1 MKTVL
6 FRILPL
12 LLFVACS
19 ADPPLRDSILPLPDG
34 SVVVLSGGSLFRIA
48 ADGQGVSR
56 LPGADIR
63 AAAVADGML
72 YRGGA
77 DGKVVRVA
85 LDRPA
90 DPDQL
95 LVEAGAP
102 LLFVRW
108 GSTGLAAGTAS
119 RLFRI
124 PAVSGGEGYPDLK
137 VKAVRYAA
145 SAQGR
150 IAWNGSRGLFLLTPG
165 REEGVHLAD
174 DALDFVFCGED
185 LYWSAP
191 DGRVHRR
198 TEHGD
203 TQMVKDFYPPDNSP
217 LTVLGATPDGRYLFG
232 VTEPGSGQPLF
243 LSLDRQDGRIFMA
256 PAPVGSAAL
265 AVSADYRMRYFLA
278 AGVLHVHGFQQDERG
293 PLRQINLPE

>member
-34 SVVVLSGGSLFRIA
+34 GVVVLSGGRLFRIA
-48 ADGQGVSR
+48 ADGQTVTR

-77 DGKVVRVA
+77 DGRVLRSAPGKMEEPGVV
-85 LDRPA
+85 
-90 DPDQL
+90 L
-95 LVEAGAP
+95 LEAEEP

-108 GSTGLAAGTAS
+108 DAAGLAAGTAS
-119 RLFRI
+119 RLIRMPLASSADG
-124 PAVSGGEGYPDLK
+124 PADLK

-150 IAWNGSRGLFLLTPG
+150 FAWNGARGLHLLVPG
-165 REEGVHLAD
+165 RVDPVQLAD

-191 DGRVHRR
+191 DGRVRRR

-203 TQMVKDFYPPDNSP
+203 SHLVKDFYPPDNSP
-217 LTVLGATPDGRYLFG
+217 LAMLGATPDGRYLFG
-232 VTEPGSGQPLF
+232 VTEPATGQPLF

-256 PAPVGSAAL
+256 PAPIGSSAL
-265 AVSADYRMRYFLA
+265 AVSADYRVRYFLA

-293 PLRQINLPE
+293 PLRQVTLPE